1 MSRKY
6 QNSQANFKTCRFFD
20 FAPHVFLK
28 LRAMTGIKNEDYL
41 RSIGPERVL
50 TNLIKGNVNTLSE
63 LVSTGKSGSF
73 FYYSADGKYTLKTIH
88 KKEYYFLQK
97 ILKNYYEHFET
108 YKKSFI
114 NK

>member
-1 MSRKY
+1 M
-6 QNSQANFKTCRFFD
+6 
-20 FAPHVFLK
+20 K
-28 LRAMTGIKNEDYL
+28 LREINGVQNEDYL

-88 KKEYYFLQK
+88 KNEYYFLQK
-97 ILKNYYEHFET
+97 ILKNYYEHMSKN
-108 YKKSFI
+108 KKSFI

>member
-1 MSRKY
+1 
-6 QNSQANFKTCRFFD
+6 
-20 FAPHVFLK
+20 LK
-28 LRAMTGIKNEDYL
+28 LRAACGIKNEDYL

-73 FYYSADGKYTLKTIH
+73 FYYTADGRFTLKTIH
-88 KKEYYFLQK
+88 KNEYFFLQK
-97 ILKNYYEHFET
+97 ILKNYYEHMQ
-108 YKKSFI
+108 KNRKSFI